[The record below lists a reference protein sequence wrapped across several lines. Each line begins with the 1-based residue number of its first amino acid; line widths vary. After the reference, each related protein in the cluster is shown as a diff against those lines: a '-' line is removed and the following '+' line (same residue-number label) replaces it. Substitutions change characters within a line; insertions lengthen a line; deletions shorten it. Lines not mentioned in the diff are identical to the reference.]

1 MIAEINRATTR
12 LDDALYALAQ
22 AGSIPSAA
30 ALDKLVHR
38 YPDHAERLT
47 EMAIELALDALDDES
62 DEEANAV
69 STGETSPAVAEAM
82 SHFHNRLYSV
92 KTAERAAISRADVPL
107 LNPFASLDRSQL
119 RSLGQRLNANTV
131 FVLKLRDR
139 LIEADTIPASFRG
152 RLAEELKAPVDIV
165 AAHFSG
171 RAEVAP
177 HVHYKANQKPEA
189 GKKQPFEEAVRNSGL
204 SVEQQRYLLSL

>member
-30 ALDKLVHR
+30 ALDKLVHQ

-47 EMAIELALDALDDES
+47 EMAIELALDVLDDES
-62 DEEANAV
+62 NEEANVV

-82 SHFHNRLYSV
+82 SHFHNRLYAV
-92 KTAERAAISRADVPL
+92 KTAERAAITRADVPL

-119 RSLGQRLNANTV
+119 RSLGQCLNANTV

-139 LIEADTIPASFRG
+139 LIEAETIPASFRE

-171 RAEVAP
+171 RAEVAQ

-204 SVEQQRYLLSL
+204 SVEQQLYLLSL